1 MTGLS
6 LIHAGFL
13 AAGLAVAV
21 PVIIHLLFRQKTR
34 TVPIGSIRY
43 LQQVVR
49 EHRRRRRVRQWLLLL
64 LRMAAVLLLALLFAR
79 PYWDESVR
87 RGLEQETVYLVD
99 RSASMQAAP
108 GSTSLFDEALELL
121 RDELDVVDEN
131 TIVHVGLCDATG
143 VDEIAVDKLGDA
155 RPSQAA
161 TDHALGIGWAKD
173 VLAASNR
180 SDRRVIL
187 ISDLQRTGLAAT
199 GGEQLPAEITLE
211 VHDVG
216 RQLARNVSVDLADA
230 VSSEIVPDR
239 PVRIRALVHN
249 HGALAVKQV
258 PIRCELEGPDGKL
271 SASEKLDIPGGATA
285 TIDLPFTIQ
294 QDGIYRGRVTIEAE
308 DVLPVDD
315 TRWLAVEAR
324 HPDRVLLVD
333 GQEGRTVFGNETY
346 YLETALR
353 LRTEEI
359 GGQLRS
365 FEVERIVW
373 EAGEG
378 FPRLDGYRAVVLA
391 NVRRLTEQDG
401 ERLAVYLRAGGSLL
415 IFAGDQVSPQ
425 SVAPLAG
432 RDLLPGAVA
441 ANPVDTRV
449 RIGQWDARHAALACF
464 DDPQH
469 GDLRRIELNTFLPLT
484 SLTPFGKAL
493 LSAGPHVVAGEAP
506 VGRGRVIFFGT
517 SADRDWSDL
526 PRTRMYVPLMRQ
538 LLAYLTNQLGEQR
551 AVSAHTIAKRGET
564 TGVTETE
571 GQWIVTN
578 LDPRESIPDRLTSE
592 ELSKRLGAGEDDVDR
607 TAALA
612 ALKLTLPA
620 DALRPEEAWTL
631 VVWVLL
637 AVLAV
642 ETVLAGKVHA

>member
-161 TDHALGIGWAKD
+161 TDHALGIAWAKD
-173 VLAASNR
+173 MLAASNR

-199 GGEQLPAEITLE
+199 GGEQLPPEITLE

-401 ERLAVYLRAGGSLL
+401 ERLAVYLRGGGNLL
-415 IFAGDQVSPQ
+415 IFAGDQVTPQ
-425 SVAPLAG
+425 SVAALAA
-432 RDLLPGAVA
+432 RDLLPGTVA
-441 ANPVDTRV
+441 ADSVDTHV
-449 RIGQWDARHAALACF
+449 RIGQWDAKHAALACF

-469 GDLRRIELNTFLPLT
+469 GDLRRIELNAFLPLT
-484 SLTPFGKAL
+484 SLAPFGKSL
-493 LSAGPHVVAGEAP
+493 LSAGSHIIAAESP
-506 VGRGRVIFFGT
+506 VGPGRVIYFGC

-551 AVSAHTIAKRGET
+551 AVSARTIAKRGET
-564 TGVTETE
+564 AGVTETE

-578 LDPRESIPDRLTSE
+578 LDPRESIPDRLTPE
-592 ELSKRLGAGEDDVDR
+592 ELSKRLGGGEDDVDR

-631 VVWVLL
+631 VVWALL
-637 AVLAV
+637 IVLAV
-642 ETVLAGKVHA
+642 ETLLSGRVHA

>member
-1 MTGLS
+1 MTGIS
-6 LIHAGFL
+6 LIHAGFM

-34 TVPIGSIRY
+34 TVPIGSVRF
-43 LQQVVR
+43 LHQVVR

-87 RGLEQETVYLVD
+87 RGLEQEIVYLVD

-108 GSTSLFDEALELL
+108 GSTSLFDEALDVL
-121 RDELDVVDEN
+121 RDELEVVDEN

-143 VDEIAVDKLGDA
+143 VEEIAVDNLADA
-155 RPSQAA
+155 RPTQAA
-161 TDHALGIGWAKD
+161 TDHALGVAWAKD

-180 SDRRVIL
+180 SNRRVIL
-187 ISDLQRTGLAAT
+187 ISDLQRTGLATT
-199 GGEQLPAEITLE
+199 GGEQLPPEITLE
-211 VHDVG
+211 LHDVG
-216 RQLARNVSVDLADA
+216 RQLARNVSIDLADA
-230 VSSEIVPDR
+230 VATEIIPDR
-239 PVRIRALVHN
+239 PVKVRALIRN
-249 HGALAVKQV
+249 HGAIAVKQL

-271 SASEKLDIPGGATA
+271 NAAEKLDIPGGATA

-294 QDGIYRGRVTIEAE
+294 QDGIYRGRVTIEPD
-308 DVLPVDD
+308 DVLAVDD
-315 TRWLAVEAR
+315 TRWLAIEAR

-333 GQEGRTVFGNETY
+333 GQEGRSVFGNETY

-359 GGQLRS
+359 GGKLRS

-391 NVRRLTEQDG
+391 NVRRLADRDG
-401 ERLAVYLRAGGSLL
+401 ERLEQYLRSGGSLL
-415 IFAGDQVSPQ
+415 IFAGDQVSAQ
-425 SVAPLAG
+425 SLAPLAK
-432 RDLLPGAVA
+432 RDLLPGALA
-441 ANPVDTRV
+441 AGPVETPVRV
-449 RIGQWDARHAALACF
+449 DAWDAKHAALVCF

-469 GDLRRIELNTFLPLT
+469 GDLRRIELKTVLPLA
-484 SLTPFGKAL
+484 SLTPLGKPL
-493 LSAGPHVVAGEAP
+493 LSAGKHVIAAETP
-506 VGRGRVIFFGT
+506 VGAGRVIYFGCST
-517 SADRDWSDL
+517 DRDWSDL

-538 LLAYLTNQLGEQR
+538 LLAYLTNQLGEAR
-551 AVSAHTIAKRGET
+551 AVQARTVAKAGET
-564 TGVTETE
+564 AGLSESDGLWVA
-571 GQWIVTN
+571 TN
-578 LDPRESIPDRLTSE
+578 LDPRESIPDRLTSD
-592 ELSKRLGAGEDDVDR
+592 ELSRRLGSGETGVDR

-612 ALKLTLPA
+612 ALQLTLPV

-631 VVWVLL
+631 VAWVLL

-642 ETVLAGKVHA
+642 ETLLAGRVHA

>member
-21 PVIIHLLFRQKTR
+21 PLIIHLLFRQKTR
-34 TVPIGSIRY
+34 TVPIGSIRF

-87 RGLEQETVYLVD
+87 RGLEQEIVYLVD
-99 RSASMQAAP
+99 RSASMQAVS
-108 GSTSLFDEALELL
+108 GSTALFDEALEVLGS
-121 RDELDVVDEN
+121 ELEVIDEN

-143 VDEIAVDKLGDA
+143 VEEIAVDKLADA
-155 RPSQAA
+155 APSQAA
-161 TDHALGIGWAKD
+161 TDHALGIAWAKD
-173 VLAASNR
+173 VLAASSR

-199 GGEQLPAEITLE
+199 GGEQLPPEITLE

-216 RQLARNVSVDLADA
+216 RQLAHNVSVDLADA
-230 VSSEIVPDR
+230 VSTEIVPDR
-239 PVRIRALVHN
+239 PVKVRVLVRN
-249 HGALAVKQV
+249 HGALAVKQL

-271 SASEKLDIPGGATA
+271 NASEKHDIPGGATA

-294 QDGIYRGRVTIEAE
+294 QDGVYRGRVAIDAD
-308 DVLPVDD
+308 DVLAVDD
-315 TRWLAVEAR
+315 TRWLAIEAR

-333 GQEGRTVFGNETY
+333 GQEGRAVFGNETY

-353 LRTEEI
+353 LHTEEI

-391 NVRRLTEQDG
+391 NVRRLTAQDAA
-401 ERLAVYLRAGGSLL
+401 RLDAYLRAGGSLL
-415 IFAGDQVSPQ
+415 VFAGDQVTEQ
-425 SVAPLAG
+425 SVAPLAAS
-432 RDLLPGAVA
+432 DLLPGPVA
-441 ANPVDTRV
+441 AGPVDTPVRV
-449 RIGQWDARHAALACF
+449 DQWDGKHDALACF

-469 GDLRRIELNTFLPLT
+469 GDLRRIEFNTFLPLS
-484 SLTPFGKAL
+484 SLTPFAKPL
-493 LSAGPHVVAGEAP
+493 LSAGSHIVAAETP
-506 VGRGRVIFFGT
+506 VGPGRVIYLGC

-526 PRTRMYVPLMRQ
+526 PRTRIYVPLMRQ

-551 AVSAHTIAKRGET
+551 AVRTRTISKRGESA
-564 TGVTETE
+564 GVTEAD
-571 GQWIVTN
+571 GQWVVTN
-578 LDPRESIPDRLTSE
+578 VEPRESIPDRLTTD
-592 ELSKRLGAGEDDVDR
+592 ELSKRLGAGENSFDR

-620 DALRPEEAWTL
+620 DALRPEEAWTI

-637 AVLAV
+637 VVLAV
-642 ETVLAGKVHA
+642 ETLLAGRVHA

>member
-1 MTGLS
+1 MTGFS

-21 PVIIHLLFRQKTR
+21 PLIIHLLFRQKTR

-87 RGLEQETVYLVD
+87 RGLEQEIVYLVD
-99 RSASMQAAP
+99 RSASMQATP
-108 GSTSLFDEALELL
+108 GSTSLFNEALSVL
-121 RDELDVVDEN
+121 RDELEVVDEN

-143 VDEIAVDKLGDA
+143 VEQIAVDQLADA

-161 TDHALGIGWAKD
+161 TDHALGIAWAKD

-180 SDRRVIL
+180 SERRVIL

-199 GGEQLPAEITLE
+199 GGEQLPPEITLE

-216 RQLARNVSVDLADA
+216 RQLARNLSVDLADA
-230 VSSEIVPDR
+230 VSTEIIPER
-239 PVRIRALVHN
+239 PVKVRALIRN
-249 HGALAVKQV
+249 HGALAVKQL
-258 PIRCELEGPDGKL
+258 PIRCELEGPDGQL
-271 SASEKLDIPGGATA
+271 SAAEKLDLPGGATA

-294 QDGIYRGRVTIEAE
+294 QDGVYRGRVMIAAD
-308 DVLPVDD
+308 DVLAIDD
-315 TRWLAVEAR
+315 TRWLAIEAR

-333 GQEGRTVFGNETY
+333 GQEGRAVFGNETY

-359 GGQLRS
+359 GGKLRS

-391 NVRRLTEQDG
+391 NVRRLADRDG
-401 ERLAVYLRAGGSLL
+401 ERLEQYLRAGGSLL
-415 IFAGDQVSPQ
+415 IFAGDQVSIP
-425 SVAPLAG
+425 SLAPLAQ
-432 RDLLPGAVA
+432 RDLLPGALA
-441 ANPVDTRV
+441 AGPVETPV
-449 RIGQWDARHAALACF
+449 RIDQWDAKHAALACF

-469 GDLRRIELNTFLPLT
+469 GDLRRIELTTVLPLA
-484 SLTPFGKAL
+484 SLTPFGKPL
-493 LSAGPHVVAGEAP
+493 LSAGKHVVAAETP
-506 VGRGRVIFFGT
+506 VGSGRVIYFGC

-526 PRTRMYVPLMRQ
+526 PRTRIYVPLMRQ

-551 AVSAHTIAKRGET
+551 AVQERTIAKAGET
-564 TGVTETE
+564 AGLSESDGLWVA
-571 GQWIVTN
+571 TN
-578 LDPRESIPDRLTSE
+578 LDPRESIPDRLTSD
-592 ELSKRLGAGEDDVDR
+592 ELSRRLGSGETDVDR

-612 ALKLTLPA
+612 ALQLTLPV

-631 VVWVLL
+631 VAWVLL

-642 ETVLAGKVHA
+642 ETLLAGRVHA

>member
-13 AAGLAVAV
+13 AAGLTVAV

-87 RGLEQETVYLVD
+87 RGLEQELVYLVD
-99 RSASMQAAP
+99 RSASMQAEP
-108 GSTSLFDEALELL
+108 GNTSLFDEALDVL
-121 RDELDVVDEN
+121 RDELEVVDEN

-143 VDEIAVDKLGDA
+143 VEEIAVDRLGDA
-155 RPSQAA
+155 RPAQAA
-161 TDHALGIGWAKD
+161 TDHALGIAWAKD

-187 ISDLQRTGLAAT
+187 ITDLQRTGLATT
-199 GGEQLPAEITLE
+199 GGEQLPPEITLE
-211 VHDVG
+211 LHDVG

-230 VSSEIVPDR
+230 VSTEIVPDR
-239 PVRIRALVHN
+239 PVRVRALVRN
-249 HGALAVKQV
+249 HGALAVRQIPV
-258 PIRCELEGPDGKL
+258 RCELEGPDGKL
-271 SASEKLDIPGGATA
+271 QANDALDVAGGATA

-294 QDGIYRGRVTIEAE
+294 QDGIYRGRVTIDAA
-308 DVLPVDD
+308 DVLAIDD
-315 TRWLAVEAR
+315 ARWLAIEAR

-333 GQEGRTVFGNETY
+333 GQEGRAVFGNETY

-359 GGQLRS
+359 GGNLRS

-391 NVRRLTEQDG
+391 NVRRLTAQDAM
-401 ERLAVYLRAGGSLL
+401 RLDTYLRAGGSLL
-415 IFAGDQVSPQ
+415 VFAGDQVSQQ
-425 SVAPLAG
+425 SLAPLAE
-432 RDLLPGAVA
+432 RDLLPGPLAPE
-441 ANPVDTRV
+441 PVDTRV
-449 RIGQWDARHAALACF
+449 RFDQWDAKHTALACF

-469 GDLRRIELNTFLPLT
+469 GDLRRIELDTILPLT
-484 SLTPFGKAL
+484 SLAPFGKTL
-493 LSAGPHVVAGEAP
+493 LSAGPHVIAAETA
-506 VGRGRVIFFGT
+506 VGPGRVIYFGC

-526 PRTRMYVPLMRQ
+526 PRTRIYVPLMRQ
-538 LLAYLTNQLGEQR
+538 LLAFLTNQLGEQR
-551 AVSAHTIAKRGET
+551 AVRIRSIAKRGET
-564 TGVTETE
+564 AGVSEVD

-578 LDPRESIPDRLTSE
+578 LDPRESIPDRLTPD
-592 ELSKRLGAGEDDVDR
+592 ELSKRLGAGADDVDR
-607 TAALA
+607 TAALT

-620 DALRPEEAWTL
+620 DALHPEEAWTI
-631 VVWVLL
+631 VAWVLL

-642 ETVLAGKVHA
+642 ETLLAGRVHA

>member
-1 MTGLS
+1 MSGLS

-21 PVIIHLLFRQKTR
+21 PLIIHLLFRQKTR

-64 LRMAAVLLLALLFAR
+64 LRMAAVMLLALLFAR

-87 RGLEQETVYLVD
+87 RGLEQEIVYLVD

-108 GSTSLFDEALELL
+108 GSASLFDEALDVL
-121 RDELDVVDEN
+121 RDELEVVDEN

-143 VDEIAVDKLGDA
+143 VEEIAVDNLADA

-161 TDHALGIGWAKD
+161 TDHALGIAWAKD
-173 VLAASNR
+173 VLAASSR
-180 SDRRVIL
+180 SHRRVIL
-187 ISDLQRTGLAAT
+187 ISDLQRTGLATT
-199 GGEQLPAEITLE
+199 GGEQLPPEITLE

-230 VSSEIVPDR
+230 VSTEIVPDR
-239 PVRIRALVHN
+239 PVKVRALIRN
-249 HGALAVKQV
+249 HGALAVKQLPV
-258 PIRCELEGPDGKL
+258 RCELEGPDGKL
-271 SASEKLDIPGGATA
+271 NASEKLDIAGGATA

-294 QDGIYRGRVTIEAE
+294 QDGIYRGQVTIDAD
-308 DVLPVDD
+308 DVLAVDD
-315 TRWLAVEAR
+315 TRWVAIEAR

-333 GQEGRTVFGNETY
+333 GQEGRAVFGNETY

-359 GGQLRS
+359 GGWLRS

-391 NVRRLTEQDG
+391 NVRRLTAQDAA
-401 ERLAVYLRAGGSLL
+401 RLDTYLRAGGSLL
-415 IFAGDQVSPQ
+415 IFAGDQVTEQ
-425 SVAPLAG
+425 SLAPLAE
-432 RDLLPGAVA
+432 RDLLPGPLAPD
-441 ANPVDTRV
+441 PVDTHV
-449 RIGQWDARHAALACF
+449 RIDQWDAKHTALACF

-469 GDLRRIELNTFLPLT
+469 GDLRRIELGTILPLA
-484 SLTPFGKAL
+484 SLAPFGKPL
-493 LSAGPHVVAGEAP
+493 LSAGSHIVAAEAP
-506 VGRGRVIFFGT
+506 VGPGRVIYFGC

-526 PRTRMYVPLMRQ
+526 PRTRIYVPLMRQ
-538 LLAYLTNQLGEQR
+538 LLAYLTNQLSEQR
-551 AVSAHTIAKRGET
+551 AVQPRMVAKRGEAA
-564 TGVTETE
+564 GLSETD

-578 LDPRESIPDRLTSE
+578 LDPRESIPDRLTPD
-592 ELSKRLGAGEDDVDR
+592 ELSQRLGAGESDVDR

-620 DALRPEEAWTL
+620 DAMRPEEAWTL

-637 AVLAV
+637 IVLAA
-642 ETVLAGKVHA
+642 EMLLASRVHA